1 MLEGAMPVLLMSNP
15 FLWLLVF
22 DTIPK
27 RKTLKRRAK
36 KVDIT
41 YRALSRRK
49 PITRSSKP
57 ARDIPADDGISKNI
71 GRFSD
76 DDEVENEET
85 CLYGPGINK
94 DYIDI
99 MDTAISC
106 DLKVTIVFMRDML

>member
-1 MLEGAMPVLLMSNP
+1 
-15 FLWLLVF
+15 VF

-57 ARDIPADDGISKNI
+57 ARDIPADDGISENI
-71 GRFSD
+71 GRFSND
-76 DDEVENEET
+76 NEVENEET

-106 DLKVTIVFMRDML
+106 DLKVTIIFMRDIL